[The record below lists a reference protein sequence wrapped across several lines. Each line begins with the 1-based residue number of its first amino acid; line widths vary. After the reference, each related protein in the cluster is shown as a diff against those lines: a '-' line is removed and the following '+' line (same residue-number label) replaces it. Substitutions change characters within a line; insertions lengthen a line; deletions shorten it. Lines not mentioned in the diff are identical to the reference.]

1 MRKEDI
7 DKKVDSMLGRL
18 EKQVGKYGEGHFPMK
33 KEISFFDKD
42 GRSYIKVKI
51 TDRFGNR
58 NWYNCGY
65 IDEKTGKYSSNCKF
79 GGYYQVMSL
88 YKPNYERLVMNFGLV
103 PLDEEDR
110 IKVEHEAMLYQQV
123 QEIKAAEK
131 EGRKP
136 RKVVNYVKGEFVYD
150 GIYEKDW

>member
-1 MRKEDI
+1 MKKEDVS
-7 DKKVDSMLGRL
+7 KKVDLMLGKL
-18 EKQVGKYGEGHFPMK
+18 EKQVGKYGEGHFPME
-33 KEISFFDKD
+33 KEITFFDRD

-65 IDEKTGKYSSNCKF
+65 IAEGKYSSKCKF
-79 GGYYQVMSL
+79 GDYYRVMSL
-88 YKPNYERLVMNFGLV
+88 FRPNYERLVMDFGLV

-136 RKVVNYVKGEFVYD
+136 RKVVNYVNGEFVYD

>member
-1 MRKEDI
+1 
-7 DKKVDSMLGRL
+7 
-18 EKQVGKYGEGHFPMK
+18 
-33 KEISFFDKD
+33 
-42 GRSYIKVKI
+42 
-51 TDRFGNR
+51 
-58 NWYNCGY
+58 
-65 IDEKTGKYSSNCKF
+65 
-79 GGYYQVMSL
+79 MSL
-88 YKPNYERLVMNFGLV
+88 FRPNYERLVMNFGLV

-136 RKVVNYVKGEFVYD
+136 RKVVNYANGEFIYD